1 MASGNAN
8 ALYLKALNSFGQAGI
23 NLLSDTIK
31 ALLFD
36 TADVGAACRAVT
48 GSTNATP
55 IVVTCTG
62 HGWAN
67 GDWVI
72 VAGITGNTNANG
84 VFKIANQA
92 ANTFE
97 LTDPIT
103 GANIAGNGTHGG
115 AAPFAMNLSAPQFV
129 SDLNATGIVVRSA
142 ALASPTLTLG
152 VFDAAD
158 RAITAVSGDPCEVII
173 VYKDSGVDSSSNLI
187 AVFATGT
194 GLPVTPNGGDITI
207 QWDSGNFKIFM
218 L

>member
-8 ALYLKALNSFGQAGI
+8 ALYLKALASFATAGI
-23 NLLSDTIK
+23 DLGANTIK
-31 ALLFD
+31 ALIFD

-48 GSTNATP
+48 AASNATP
-55 IVVTCTG
+55 IVVTCTA

-72 VAGITGNTNANG
+72 IAGITGNTNADG

-92 ANTFE
+92 TNTFE

-103 GANIAGNGTHGG
+103 GANIAGNGVFGG
-115 AAPFAMNLSAPQFV
+115 TAFAMNLSAPQFV
-129 SDLNATGIVVRSA
+129 ADLAAAGIVARSG
-142 ALASPTLTLG
+142 ALASKTTTLG

-158 RAITAVSGDPCEVII
+158 ITLTAVTGDPCEVVI
-173 VYKDSGVDSSSNLI
+173 VYKDTGADATSNLI
-187 AVFATGT
+187 AVFGTGT

-207 QWDSGNFKIFM
+207 QWDNGNFRIFM

>member
-8 ALYLKALNSFGQAGI
+8 ALYLKGLASFLAAGI
-23 NLLSDTIK
+23 NLPSDTIK

-36 TADVGAACRAVT
+36 AADVGAACRAVT
-48 GSTNATP
+48 GATNATP
-55 IVVTCTG
+55 IVITATS

-72 VAGITGNTNANG
+72 IAGITGNTNANG

-103 GANIAGNGTHGG
+103 GANIAGNGAFGG
-115 AAPFAMNLSAPQFV
+115 TAFAMNLSAPQYV
-129 SDLNATGIVVRSA
+129 SDLAAAGIVARST
-142 ALASPTLTLG
+142 TLLSKTTTLG

-158 RAITAVSGDPCEVII
+158 ITLTAVTGDPCEVVI
-173 VYKDSGVDSSSNLI
+173 VYKDSGVDSSSPLI
-187 AVFATGT
+187 AVFGTGT

-207 QWDSGNFKIFM
+207 QWDSGNFRIFM